1 MLFINGLEVAI
12 LGVKPDACTKRRMWN
27 LSDLEV
33 SGPGSCSLAA
43 LKAGPTCCAIFVPN
57 IGGTVVLHMAL
68 WEDALIDGN
77 VASQLLFHPCYHRG
91 IIRDCRSVARAMLE
105 YALR

>member
-12 LGVKPDACTKRRMWN
+12 LGVKPDACTERRMWN
-27 LSDLEV
+27 LSDLKV

-43 LKAGPTCCAIFVPN
+43 LEAGPTCCANFVPN
-57 IGGTVVLHMAL
+57 ISGTVVQQVAL
-68 WEDALIDGN
+68 WENALIDGN
-77 VASQLLFHPCYHRG
+77 VTSQLLLHPCYHAG
-91 IIRDCRSVARAMLE
+91 IIRDCRSIARAMLE